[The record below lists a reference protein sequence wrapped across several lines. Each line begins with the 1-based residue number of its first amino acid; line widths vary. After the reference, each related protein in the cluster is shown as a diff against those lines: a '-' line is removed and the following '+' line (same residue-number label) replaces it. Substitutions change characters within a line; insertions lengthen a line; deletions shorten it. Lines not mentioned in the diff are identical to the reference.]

1 MPVLDLTTKQHK
13 YKVAVANSAS
23 TTLSATVAD
32 NVDILAI
39 TEVRR
44 RAEKVKV
51 ETKVRLCVCDLK
63 TPVCVDAEA
72 CSLDCRSAL
81 VTPLALTR

>member
-1 MPVLDLTTKQHK
+1 MPVLDLTTMQHK

-23 TTLSATVAD
+23 TVTD

-39 TEVRR
+39 TEERR

-51 ETKVRLCVCDLK
+51 ETKVRLCVCDAK
-63 TPVCVDAEA
+63 TPVCADAEA
-72 CSLDCRSAL
+72 CSRARRSAL